1 MEQLNHDVMKVSNQT
16 AVQISEL
23 LRDIV
28 GKYPSDVE
36 NTTMT
41 DLSFQANQETGEL
54 IVLDD
59 NDHEIC
65 SNTIDEWIDYQDDNF
80 YDKVRETLHQC
91 ILDHKASMESLSL
104 LRPYSFV
111 LVDENRETISEIYL
125 VDDNTMIIESE
136 ELMKGLDRD
145 LDDFISR
152 LLKE

>member
-1 MEQLNHDVMKVSNQT
+1 MKVSNQT
-16 AVQISEL
+16 AVEISEL
-23 LRDIV
+23 LKEIV
-28 GKYPSDVE
+28 RKYSSDTE

-41 DLSFQANQETGEL
+41 DLSFQVNQETGEL

-59 NDHEIC
+59 NDHEIA
-65 SNTIDEWIDYQDDNF
+65 SNTIDEWIDCQDDNF
-80 YDKVRETLHQC
+80 YEKVRETLRQC
-91 ILDHKASMESLSL
+91 IVDHKSSMESLSL

-136 ELMKGLDRD
+136 ELMKGLDQD

>member
-1 MEQLNHDVMKVSNQT
+1 MKVSNQT
-16 AVQISEL
+16 AVEISEL
-23 LRDIV
+23 LKEIV
-28 GKYPSDVE
+28 RKYSSDTE

-41 DLSFQANQETGEL
+41 DLSFQVNQETGEL

-59 NDHEIC
+59 NDHEIA
-65 SNTIDEWIDYQDDNF
+65 SNTIDEWIDCQDDNF
-80 YDKVRETLHQC
+80 YEKVRETLRQC
-91 ILDHKASMESLSL
+91 IVDHKASMESLSL

-136 ELMKGLDRD
+136 ELMKGLDQD
-145 LDDFISR
+145 LDAFISR

>member
-16 AVQISEL
+16 AVEISEL
-23 LRDIV
+23 LKEIV
-28 GKYPSDVE
+28 RKYSSDTE

-41 DLSFQANQETGEL
+41 DLSFQVNQETGEL

-59 NDHEIC
+59 NDHEIA
-65 SNTIDEWIDYQDDNF
+65 SNTIDEWIDCQDDNF
-80 YDKVRETLHQC
+80 YEKVRETLRQC
-91 ILDHKASMESLSL
+91 IVDHKASMESLSL

-136 ELMKGLDRD
+136 ELMKGLDQD
-145 LDDFISR
+145 LDAFISR